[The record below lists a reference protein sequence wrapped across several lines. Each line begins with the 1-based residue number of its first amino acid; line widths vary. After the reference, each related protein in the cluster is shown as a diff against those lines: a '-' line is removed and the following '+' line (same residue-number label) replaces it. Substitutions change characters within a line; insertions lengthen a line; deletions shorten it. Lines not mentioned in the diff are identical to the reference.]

1 MADKNQ
7 GGDKTEKPTPKRLQD
22 ARKKGDVAKSK
33 DLSATVGLIVWLVV
47 LLFGAGFAG
56 QRIAALFTGS
66 FELIASNAPFASAAG
81 TLGQAAFHSFVLITA
96 LAMIPAAAAG
106 VMAEFFQTGGVF
118 TGEKL
123 KPTLD
128 KMNPAEGIKRM
139 FSMDN
144 LVELAKT
151 LAKAALILF
160 ITWLIL
166 RASLAEIIG
175 KSGVAVLPT
184 EAGSGRAEAAQVLGL
199 TGELTRT
206 FLLWTLFVFVVIA
219 ALDMGWQRKSYIK
232 KLMMSHRDLRDEAK
246 ESEGDPQLKANRR
259 QLHQEWANQN
269 SIGAARDASVLVVN
283 PTHIA
288 IALDYDPDEC
298 PVPILAAK
306 GEGPL
311 AKAMR
316 EAAQAAGV
324 PIIRNI
330 EVARGLF
337 DKGAVDEVVPRDMFD
352 AIAEIIIWADRE
364 RHGRAVPAG
373 DDAMKGSA

>member
-33 DLSATVGLIVWLVV
+33 DLSATVGLVVWLVV

-56 QRIAALFTGS
+56 QRIAALFNGS
-66 FELIASNAPFASAAG
+66 FQLIAADAPFASAAG
-81 TLGQAAFHSFVLITA
+81 TLGEAAFHSFVLITA
-96 LAMIPAAAAG
+96 IAMIPAAAAG

-123 KPTLD
+123 KPTFD

-175 KSGVAVLPT
+175 KSGMAVLPT

-288 IALDYDPDEC
+288 IALDYDPDAC
-298 PVPILAAK
+298 SVPVLAAK

-316 EAAQAAGV
+316 EAAQEAGV

-337 DKGAVDEVVPRDMFD
+337 EKGAVDEVVPRDMFD

-364 RHGRAVPAG
+364 RHGRTSPPG
-373 DDAMKGSA
+373 DGSTKGNA